1 MRRCS
6 LQTRKR
12 PSTGNKSAGALI
24 LKFPASRTVINELL
38 LFKTPNLYCL
48 ITAAQAKTAVQRAFS
63 SGMHMHVCLCIYI
76 CVLARDVSVCDEFY
90 RKSYIYKIAVYDG

>member
-24 LKFPASRTVINELL
+24 LKLPASRTVINEFL
-38 LFKTPNLYCL
+38 LFKTPNLYYL
-48 ITAAQAKTAVQRAFS
+48 ITAAQAKTAIPWAFS
-63 SGMHMHVCLCIYI
+63 SGMHMHV